1 MDMMV
6 PSPCMVS
13 LRLFDERMNAL
24 LDPSDFISPGVE
36 CGVESASV
44 SLGVSTC
51 HVYSGDRCLVASVV
65 TPAFSQ

>member
-6 PSPCMVS
+6 PSPCLVS

-24 LDPSDFISPGVE
+24 LDPGDFTSRGFE
-36 CGVESASV
+36 CGVEPASG

-51 HVYSGDRCLVASVV
+51 HVYSGDHCLVASVV